1 MDHSRFGPG
10 RPSEEDR
17 PVITGHTDKE
27 AWITGLVDYVNSMK
41 EICPD
46 AIHPLDDW
54 LSKDF
59 SMISLDQGQSA
70 AATSTQQGDLAAF

>member
-1 MDHSRFGPG
+1 MDNSRLEPG

-41 EICPD
+41 EICLD
-46 AIHPLDDW
+46 AIHPPDDW
-54 LSKDF
+54 LSKGF
-59 SMISLDQGQSA
+59 SMISLDQ
-70 AATSTQQGDLAAF
+70 